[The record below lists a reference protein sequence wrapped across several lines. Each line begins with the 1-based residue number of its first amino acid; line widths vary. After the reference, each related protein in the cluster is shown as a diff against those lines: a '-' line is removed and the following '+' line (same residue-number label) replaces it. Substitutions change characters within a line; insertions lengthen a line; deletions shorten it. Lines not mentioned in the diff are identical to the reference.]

1 MSWSVAVE
9 ALLLRRLEDGLL
21 AFRRVVRDAPP
32 DADLDAFA
40 RELAGALDGPAGAV
54 LHSTSWRVDRPGRL
68 VVTYA
73 ALPDP
78 EPGRP
83 AVPLLEPAVVVG
95 ATPLRPSPPVLHG
108 HHVAAHAVRHLADL
122 AQRDPVVRAAAAL
135 QPGLWEAVVRTAA
148 RTPAAGSH
156 EEAHLL
162 AAQAGPVVAPV
173 RSGG

>member
-9 ALLLRRLEDGLL
+9 ALLLRRLPDGRL
-21 AFRRVVRDAPP
+21 AFRLVSAPASA
-32 DADLDAFA
+32 DEDLDRFA
-40 RELAGALDGPAGAV
+40 HALAGPLDGAGGAV

-78 EPGRP
+78 EPALP
-83 AVPLLEPAVVVG
+83 AVPLVEPAVVVG
-95 ATPLRPSPPVLHG
+95 PTALRPSPLELHD

-122 AQRDPVVRAAAAL
+122 AERDPVVRSAAAL
-135 QPGLWEAVVRTAA
+135 QPELWAAVAATAA

-156 EEAHLL
+156 ALAHRL
-162 AAQAGPVVAPV
+162 AAQAAPTA
-173 RSGG
+173 SGG

>member
-1 MSWSVAVE
+1 MSWSVVVE
-9 ALLLRRLEDGLL
+9 ALLLRRLEDGLV
-21 AFRRVVRDAPP
+21 AFRRVAGEATD
-32 DADLDAFA
+32 DEDLDRLAHA
-40 RELAGALDGPAGAV
+40 LAGPLDEPAGAV
-54 LHSTSWRVDRPGRL
+54 LHSTSWRVERAGRL

-95 ATPLRPSPPVLHG
+95 PTALRPSPQTLHG

-122 AQRDPVVRAAAAL
+122 AERDPVVRAAAVL
-135 QPGLWEAVVRTAA
+135 QPDLWAAVARTAA

-156 EEAHLL
+156 GEAHRL
-162 AAQAGPVVAPV
+162 AAQAAPAPSPV

>member
-1 MSWSVAVE
+1 MSWSVVVE
-9 ALLLRRLEDGLL
+9 ALLLRRLEDGAL
-21 AFRRVVRDAPP
+21 AFRRLARQAPA
-32 DADLDAFA
+32 DADLDSFA
-40 RELAGALDGPAGAV
+40 HDLTGALDGPAGAV
-54 LHSTSWRVDRPGRL
+54 LHSTSWRVERPGRL

-83 AVPLLEPAVVVG
+83 AVLLLEPAVVVG
-95 ATPLRPSPPVLHG
+95 ATALRPSPQVLHA

-122 AQRDPVVRAAAAL
+122 AERDPVVRAAAAL
-135 QPGLWEAVVRTAA
+135 QPELWDAVARTAA

-156 EEAHLL
+156 EQAHLL
-162 AAQAGPVVAPV
+162 AAQVGPVAPV

>member
-1 MSWSVAVE
+1 MVVE

-21 AFRRVVRDAPP
+21 AYRRVTGEAAP
-32 DADLDAFA
+32 DADLDRVAL
-40 RELAGALDGPAGAV
+40 ELAGALDGLAGAV
-54 LHSTSWRVDRPGRL
+54 LHSTSWRVERPGRL

-78 EPGRP
+78 DADRP

-95 ATPLRPSPPVLHG
+95 PTSLRPSPEVLHA
-108 HHVAAHAVRHLADL
+108 HHVAAHAVRHLCDL
-122 AQRDPVVRAAAAL
+122 AERDPVVRAAAAL
-135 QPGLWEAVVRTAA
+135 QPALWDAVARTAA

-156 EEAHLL
+156 EQAHLL
-162 AAQAGPVVAPV
+162 AAQAAPVGV

>member
-1 MSWSVAVE
+1 MSWSVVVE
-9 ALLLRRLEDGLL
+9 VLLLRRLADGLL
-21 AFRRVVRDAPP
+21 AFRQVRDEAPR
-32 DADLDAFA
+32 DADLDRVAH
-40 RELAGALDGPAGAV
+40 ELAGPLDGPAGAV
-54 LHSTSWRVDRPGRL
+54 LHSTSWRVERAGRL

-78 EPGRP
+78 DPGRP

-95 ATPLRPSPPVLHG
+95 PTSLRPSPEVLHG

-122 AQRDPVVRAAAAL
+122 AQRDPVVRAATAL
-135 QPGLWEAVVRTAA
+135 QPELWEAVARTAA

-156 EEAHLL
+156 EQAHLL
-162 AAQAGPVVAPV
+162 AAQAVPLGD